1 MPWKPGFDAGM
12 TMLLALDTSTRL
24 AGLALCEN
32 GELRAEYS
40 WDVGANHSVEL
51 LRRLEWLL
59 QERGLSMTQISA
71 VATTTG
77 PGSFTGVRV
86 AVTVAKTLAFGLR
99 VPLVGMSTLDVLAY
113 SHAAAA
119 LPVCALMEAGRGE
132 VYAAFYRQVYLHDS
146 TQTSGSLEDA
156 PPLGSWVARVL
167 LAPPSRAQS
176 GLYWQRQGDY
186 RIVTAEGLGKEI
198 QEPTLL
204 CGELRADSRRNIAGV
219 LGSHALFAR
228 PLACIRHT
236 SLLAELA
243 LQRLER
249 GEQDDPLTLEP
260 LYLRRPAITAS
271 TKQHPRLLSQPGE
284 SGLSLDGSSPG
295 TADFSAGSVGD
306 QQQEGKREAPSPGS
320 STVLESRATR
330 LAGELQQPG
339 QERKMVRPIRQAPGD
354 TMGQSGWLA

>member
-1 MPWKPGFDAGM
+1 
-12 TMLLALDTSTRL
+12 MLLALDTSTHL

-99 VPLVGMSTLDVLAY
+99 VPLIGVSTLDVLAY

-132 VYAAFYRQVYLHDS
+132 FYAAFYRQMYLHDS
-146 TQTSGSLEDA
+146 AQASGSLEDA
-156 PPLGSWVARVL
+156 LGLGNWVARVL
-167 LAPPSRAQS
+167 SAGASRSQA

-186 RIVTAEGLGKEI
+186 RVVTAEELGKEI

-219 LGSHALFAR
+219 LGAHALFAR
-228 PLACIRHT
+228 PLTCIRHA

-243 LQRLER
+243 FQRLER
-249 GEQDDPLTLEP
+249 GELDDPLSLEP
-260 LYLRRPAITAS
+260 LYLRRPAITVS
-271 TKQHPRLLSQPGE
+271 TKQHPHLLNQPGE
-284 SGLSLDGSSPG
+284 SSFSSDAPG
-295 TADFSAGSVGD
+295 PDAAYPRAGPISE
-306 QQQEGKREAPSPGS
+306 QQQEKQRDAPSASG
-320 STVLESRATR
+320 STVLEARGTR
-330 LAGELQQPG
+330 LAGELQRPG
-339 QERKMVRPIRQAPGD
+339 REGNIARPIRRAPGD
-354 TMGQSGWLA
+354 AMGQSGWLA